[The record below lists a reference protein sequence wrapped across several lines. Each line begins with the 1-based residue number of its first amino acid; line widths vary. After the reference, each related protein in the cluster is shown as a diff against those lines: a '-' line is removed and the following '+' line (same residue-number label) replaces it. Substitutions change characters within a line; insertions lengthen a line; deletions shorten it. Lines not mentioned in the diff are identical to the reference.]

1 MKTIIAIAAGCLAIG
16 LSMTSCSEKQIKNN
30 EVSELSE
37 KKSKSELIQLE
48 SEVERKLERLE
59 HLKQNAEGLEKSKL
73 EIKVDELK
81 EQKAQIK
88 KLLAEL
94 ENSSDFNHKNDD
106 DSSQKNKTKQRNNDG
121 KSLTT

>member
-1 MKTIIAIAAGCLAIG
+1 
-16 LSMTSCSEKQIKNN
+16 MTSCSEKQIKNN

>member
-16 LSMTSCSEKQIKNN
+16 LSMTSCSEKQIKNK
-30 EVSELSE
+30 EVSELNE

-59 HLKQNAEGLEKSKL
+59 HLKQNAEGLEKSRL

-88 KLLAEL
+88 KMLAEL
-94 ENSSDFNHKNDD
+94 KNSSDFNQSTSN
-106 DSSQKNKTKQRNNDG
+106 DSSQEETKEQKNKDG
-121 KSLTT
+121 ESLKT